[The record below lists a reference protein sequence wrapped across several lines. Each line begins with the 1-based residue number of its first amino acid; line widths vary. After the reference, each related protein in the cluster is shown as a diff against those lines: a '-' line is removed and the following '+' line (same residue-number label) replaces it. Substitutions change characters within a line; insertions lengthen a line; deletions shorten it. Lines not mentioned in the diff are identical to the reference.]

1 MSPIFEV
8 VTTCVQRSTR
18 REFITDTEPAS
29 GMKLDKQDGLLAAV
43 ALARFSVDFEH
54 SHPATADRAER
65 LSARVIDYYETDAD
79 EVVRTVFER

>member
-1 MSPIFEV
+1 MAAPP
-8 VTTCVQRSTR
+8 R

-65 LSARVIDYYETDAD
+65 LSAQLTEHYD
-79 EVVRTVFER
+79 VVAGEAVFMVFDSR